1 MVNIQ
6 KTAMVTGGSQGIAL
20 TQNEMTCIIL

>member
-1 MVNIQ
+1 MANIQ

-20 TQNEMTCIIL
+20 THNEMTYIIL